1 MVKRILILFISL
13 TACIYLYSG
22 YHFYKKSIENRI
34 FAVNN
39 PIQLKP
45 DTTKLIL
52 LKDSIVDFEIES
64 PGTNLTLSSKYV
76 YEGKR
81 SLMIIPEKEYAGEF
95 LQLFTTL
102 PTLNFMR
109 EVDVSFMAYAE
120 NKITTP
126 VLWIFEINSN
136 DGRVLSWESNGVMP
150 SAGAWQNYHFRFKI
164 KSNLLNATYRLKTY
178 AWNKNKNTLFVDNF
192 HISFLGFGVLE
203 DPI

>member
-1 MVKRILILFISL
+1 
-13 TACIYLYSG
+13 
-22 YHFYKKSIENRI
+22 
-34 FAVNN
+34 
-39 PIQLKP
+39 
-45 DTTKLIL
+45 
-52 LKDSIVDFEIES
+52 
-64 PGTNLTLSSKYV
+64 
-76 YEGKR
+76 
-81 SLMIIPEKEYAGEF
+81 MIIPEKEYAGEF
-95 LQLFTTL
+95 LQLFTEL

-126 VLWIFEINSN
+126 ILWVFEIISN
-136 DGRVLSWESNGVMP
+136 NGRVLSWESNGVMP

-203 DPI
+203 DPL